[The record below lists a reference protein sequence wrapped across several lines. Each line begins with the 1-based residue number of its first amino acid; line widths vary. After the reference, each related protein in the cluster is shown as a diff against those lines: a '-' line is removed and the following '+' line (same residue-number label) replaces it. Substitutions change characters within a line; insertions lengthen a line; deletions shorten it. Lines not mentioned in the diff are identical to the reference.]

1 MSAYLSVLIEWLR
14 QYGIG
19 LLGAAI
25 ILQTNGIPIGANFM
39 VMAAG
44 AFAYAGEYSLGWLAL
59 MVWAFLVTGDI
70 TSYLIWRF
78 LGNRMNER
86 FPTFRHSIQP
96 RLHKAGRFF
105 DKYGALTITFTRF
118 PVSAL
123 SLAINIIS
131 GTTNFKL
138 ARFMLAAALGELLWA
153 AFNLGVGYWF
163 GDSWE
168 DIGPL
173 LPAAGQWIALLLVLL
188 LVIYYLKR
196 VITNHRHKTND

>member
-1 MSAYLSVLIEWLR
+1 MSAYLPILIEWLR

-59 MVWAFLVTGDI
+59 MVWAFLITGDI
-70 TSYLIWRF
+70 TSYLLWRF

-86 FPTFRHSIQP
+86 FPSFRHSIQP
-96 RLHKAGRFF
+96 RLLRAGRIF
-105 DKYGALTITFTRF
+105 DKYGALTVTFTRF

-123 SLAINIIS
+123 SVAINIIS
-131 GTTNFKL
+131 GTTNFRMT
-138 ARFMLAAALGELLWA
+138 RFMLAAALGELLWV

-173 LPAAGQWIALLLVLL
+173 LSAAGQWLALLLVLL

-196 VITNHRHKTND
+196 VIASHRHKSND

>member
-1 MSAYLSVLIEWLR
+1 MSAYLPVLIEWLR
-14 QYGIG
+14 EYGLG
-19 LLGAAI
+19 LLGLTI

-44 AFAYAGEYSLGWLAL
+44 AFAYAGEYSLGLLAL
-59 MVWAFLVTGDI
+59 VVWVFLVAGDI
-70 TSYLIWRF
+70 TSYFLWRF
-78 LGNRMNER
+78 LGDQLTER
-86 FPTFRHSIQP
+86 FPAFRHFIQP
-96 RLHKAGRFF
+96 RLLKAGRIF

-131 GTTNFKL
+131 GTTNFKST
-138 ARFMLAAALGELLWA
+138 RFILAAAIGEILWA

-173 LPAAGQWIALLLVLL
+173 LPAAGQWLALLLILV

-196 VITNHRHKTND
+196 VLLQHRNKTND

>member
-1 MSAYLSVLIEWLR
+1 MSAYLPVLIEWLR

-19 LLGAAI
+19 LLGLAI

-44 AFAYAGEYSLGWLAL
+44 AFAYAGEYSLGWLAF
-59 MVWAFLVTGDI
+59 MVWVFLVAGDI

-78 LGNRMNER
+78 LGNRMTER
-86 FPTFRHSIQP
+86 FPTFRQSIQP
-96 RLHKAGRFF
+96 RLLKAGRIF
-105 DKYGALTITFTRF
+105 DKYGALTVTFTRF
-118 PVSAL
+118 PISAL
-123 SLAINIIS
+123 SLAINIVS

-138 ARFMLAAALGELLWA
+138 ARFILAAAIGEILWA

-173 LPAAGQWIALLLVLL
+173 LPAAGQWLALLLVLI
-188 LVIYYLKR
+188 LVVYYLKR
-196 VITNHRHKTND
+196 VLANHRNKSND

>member
-1 MSAYLSVLIEWLR
+1 MSAYLPVFIEWLR
-14 QYGIG
+14 EYGIG

-25 ILQTNGIPIGANFM
+25 ILQTNGVPIGANFM

-59 MVWAFLVTGDI
+59 MVWAFLVIGDI
-70 TSYLIWRF
+70 TSYLLWRF
-78 LGNRMNER
+78 LGNRMNDR
-86 FPTFRHSIQP
+86 FPAFSNSIQP
-96 RLHKAGRFF
+96 RLVKAGRILE
-105 DKYGALTITFTRF
+105 KYGALTITFTRF

-131 GTTNFKL
+131 GTTSFKIS
-138 ARFMLAAALGELLWA
+138 RFVFAAALGELLWA
-153 AFNLGVGYWF
+153 AFNLGVGFWF

-173 LPAAGQWIALLLVLL
+173 LPAAGQWLALLLILT

-196 VITNHRHKTND
+196 VINNHRHKNDG

>member
-1 MSAYLSVLIEWLR
+1 MSAYLPVLIEWLR

-19 LLGAAI
+19 LLGAAL
-25 ILQTNGIPIGANFM
+25 ILQTNGIPVGANFM

-59 MVWAFLVTGDI
+59 TVWAFLVAGDI
-70 TSYLIWRF
+70 TSYILWRF
-78 LGNRMNER
+78 LGNRLNER
-86 FPTFRHSIQP
+86 FPAFRHSIQP
-96 RLHKAGRFF
+96 RLLKAGRIF
-105 DKYGALTITFTRF
+105 DKYGAFTVIFTRF

-131 GTTNFKL
+131 GTTNFRL
-138 ARFMLAAALGELLWA
+138 ARFVLAAAAGELLWA

-173 LPAAGQWIALLLVLL
+173 LPAAGQWLALLLVLL
-188 LVIYYLKR
+188 LVIYYLKK
-196 VITNHRHKTND
+196 VIANHRHKIND